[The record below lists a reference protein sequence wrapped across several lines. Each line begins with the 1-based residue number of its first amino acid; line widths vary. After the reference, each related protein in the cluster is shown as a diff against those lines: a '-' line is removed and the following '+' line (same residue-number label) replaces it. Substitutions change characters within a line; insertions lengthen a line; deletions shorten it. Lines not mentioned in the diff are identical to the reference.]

1 MSATSEARRSDIA
14 IKVDGV
20 SKTFKLPH
28 DKNTSIKSAVIN
40 TIGRRRGYELQ
51 QALKDISFEV
61 KKGEF
66 FGIVGRNGSGK
77 STLLKIMAGIYTPS
91 EGTVKVNGS
100 LAPFIELGVGFNPEL
115 TGRENVFL
123 NGALLGFNR
132 KQMRAMYN
140 EIVEFAEL
148 ERFMDQKLKN
158 YSSGMQVR
166 LAFSI
171 AIRAKADILLLD
183 EVLAVGDAAFQ
194 QKCNDYFANL
204 KRDKQTIILVTHSMP
219 AIERYCQRAMLIE
232 NSKVVKI
239 GTSAEIA
246 GMYEDMMVKAQGE
259 KIQTSDGQQ
268 KPKDFDVKVVVKQ
281 NGKATKAIESLKPF
295 EFEISIKPKKDFKRA
310 YAGLSLRSSDGEI
323 VLAVDTIDSGDYTK
337 LAKGKTSKITVQVEN
352 VYTNGVY
359 QATLALTEDHAD
371 GDRQLFKIRNIASFS
386 VSGIRKNA
394 NSLVHPHVKITQD

>member
-281 NGKATKAIESLKPF
+281 NGKATKAIEALKPF